1 MIRYPVK
8 PQALLDQIT
17 KLKPT
22 WLADA
27 QQRTQ
32 TYLAAQS
39 YTGGKDFWGDIKDV
53 YIDLQHEKCAYCET
67 RLQGKVYARKVH
79 EVEHFRPKGQVR
91 IWPNRKKKVWRDFP
105 QGISTG
111 AGDAKGYYALAYHPF
126 NYAIA
131 CTRCNSSLKSD
142 HFPVRGVRN
151 IALED
156 PSAAAFED
164 HLLVY
169 PISTID
175 DDPRTLIRFDGV
187 LAVPVHKSGPLNE
200 RALTTI
206 WFFDLNH
213 QDLTTRRAGRIL
225 NLWVALENRR
235 LADSAVGRQIAQD
248 QVDKSLG
255 PAGEF
260 SACLRDFA
268 AVYAQNRSLA
278 EQTALAA
285 GQLFPGTAGP
295 TPAA

>member
-17 KLKPT
+17 QLKPT
-22 WLADA
+22 WLAKA

-32 TYLAAQS
+32 AYLAAQS
-39 YTGGKDFWGDIKDV
+39 YTGGTEFWGDIKNV

-67 RLQGKVYARKVH
+67 WLQGKVHASKVH

-91 IWPNRKKKVWRDFP
+91 IWPNRKKKSWRDFP
-105 QGISTG
+105 LGITTG
-111 AGDAKGYYALAYHPF
+111 AGHDKGYYALAYHPF

-142 HFPVRGVRN
+142 HFPVRGARDVGVQ
-151 IALED
+151 D
-156 PSAAAFED
+156 PSAALGED

-175 DDPRTLIRFDGV
+175 DDPRKLIRFSGV
-187 LAVPVHKSGPLNE
+187 LAVPVRKSGPLHE

-213 QDLTTRRAGRIL
+213 QDLTTRRAGRIV
-225 NLWVALENRR
+225 NLWAALENRR
-235 LADSAVGRQIAQD
+235 LADSAVGRQIAQIA
-248 QVDKSLG
+248 VDKSLG
-255 PAGEF
+255 LSAEF
-260 SACLRDFA
+260 SACLNDFA
-268 AVYAQNRSLA
+268 AVYRKRRSLA
-278 EQTALAA
+278 EQTALLAA
-285 GQLFPGTAGP
+285 QLFPGTAGP
-295 TPAA
+295 APVR